1 MSEPPDTLTLVSGSD
16 PRGARPREPGQGP
29 PLRHRLRR
37 MLIAGL
43 LILVPAALTIYVLV
57 ALFRLMDGFFG
68 PLVNRAIQVFFP
80 EARVP
85 GLGLVMTLLVVL
97 LLGWLSNK
105 VMGRRLIAGFEQL
118 IARVPV
124 VRTIYSA
131 TKGVLEAVSR
141 DRADAFTRVVMIEYP
156 KENLFALGFVTRGA
170 RWDAVD
176 PRAKDLLLVFVPTTP
191 NPTSGFLLLVPRT
204 EAITLPISVEEGIRM
219 VISGGILLPEIP
231 ELHGRPVAPA
241 VPEAGGARPDADG
254 ARAEV
259 RADTSPD
266 RPDLSE
272 RPDRTDQS
280 IEPET
285 VAR

>member
-1 MSEPPDTLTLVSGSD
+1 
-16 PRGARPREPGQGP
+16 
-29 PLRHRLRR
+29 

-43 LILVPAALTIYVLV
+43 LILVPAALTVYVLIG
-57 ALFRLMDGFFG
+57 LFRLMDGVFG
-68 PLVNRAIQVFFP
+68 PLVNRAIRVFFP
-80 EARVP
+80 EAHGP

-105 VMGRRLIAGFEQL
+105 VVGRRAIASFERLIS
-118 IARVPV
+118 RVPV

-141 DRADAFTRVVMIEYP
+141 DKGDAFTRVVMIEYP
-156 KENLFALGFVTRGA
+156 KENIFALGFVTRGA

-176 PRAKDLLLVFVPTTP
+176 PRTKDLLLVFLPTTP

-204 EAITLPISVEEGIRM
+204 EAITLPITVEEGIRM

-231 ELHGRPVAPA
+231 ELHGKPSSPA
-241 VPEAGGARPDADG
+241 DPPAGERLEGA
-254 ARAEV
+254 
-259 RADTSPD
+259 D
-266 RPDLSE
+266 RPD
-272 RPDRTDQS
+272 RS

-285 VAR
+285 VAG